1 MKVSEFKNK
10 VYEEYK
16 EAIDAIS
23 VASKEVRED
32 GMHQD
37 DIGVATDKFIAF
49 VDNNEES
56 IFVNVPQAK
65 ARIAEL
71 RSQLTEN

>member
-16 EAIDAIS
+16 EAIGAIE
-23 VASKEVRED
+23 VASKEMRED
-32 GMHQD
+32 GEHKVD
-37 DIGVATDKFIAF
+37 VGVATDKFIKF